1 MQNIIPSSTGADKAL
16 GVVIPDLEGKI
27 KAMSIRVP
35 VPNVSLL
42 NFTLRYK
49 LIYIVLVT
57 ASEILL
63 YYKTTRIILWT
74 YLETEIMCLDLF
86 LEKMYSN
93 LNVVT

>member
-49 LIYIVLVT
+49 LISIVIVT
-57 ASEILL
+57 ASEISL
-63 YYKTTRIILWT
+63 YKTTIIILWT
-74 YLETEIMCLDLF
+74 YLETAIMCLDLF
-86 LEKMYSN
+86 LEKLYSN
-93 LNVVT
+93 

>member
-49 LIYIVLVT
+49 LMSIVIVT
-57 ASEILL
+57 ASEISL
-63 YYKTTRIILWT
+63 YKTTIIILWT
-74 YLETEIMCLDLF
+74 YLETAIMCLDLF
-86 LEKMYSN
+86 LRKLYN
-93 LNVVT
+93 N

>member
-49 LIYIVLVT
+49 LISIVIVT
-57 ASEILL
+57 ASEISLN
-63 YYKTTRIILWT
+63 KTTIIILWT
-74 YLETEIMCLDLF
+74 YLETAIMCPDLF
-86 LEKMYSN
+86 LEKLYSN
-93 LNVVT
+93 YNVVA

>member
-49 LIYIVLVT
+49 LISIVIVT
-57 ASEILL
+57 ASEISLN
-63 YYKTTRIILWT
+63 KTTIIVLLT
-74 YLETEIMCLDLF
+74 YLQTAIMCPDLF
-86 LEKMYSN
+86 LEKLYSN
-93 LNVVT
+93 YNVVA

>member
-49 LIYIVLVT
+49 LISIVIVT
-57 ASEILL
+57 ASKISL
-63 YYKTTRIILWT
+63 YKTTIIILWT
-74 YLETEIMCLDLF
+74 YLETSIMCLDLF
-86 LEKMYSN
+86 LEKLYN
-93 LNVVT
+93 N

>member
-49 LIYIVLVT
+49 LISIVIVT
-57 ASEILL
+57 ASEMSLN
-63 YYKTTRIILWT
+63 KTTIIILWT
-74 YLETEIMCLDLF
+74 YLETAIMCPDLF
-86 LEKMYSN
+86 LEKLYSN
-93 LNVVT
+93 YNVVA

>member
-49 LIYIVLVT
+49 LISIVIVT
-57 ASEILL
+57 ASEISL
-63 YYKTTRIILWT
+63 YKTTKIILWT
-74 YLETEIMCLDLF
+74 YLETAIRCLDLF
-86 LEKMYSN
+86 LEKLYSN
-93 LNVVT
+93 

>member
-49 LIYIVLVT
+49 LISIVIVT
-57 ASEILL
+57 ASEISL
-63 YYKTTRIILWT
+63 YKTTII
-74 YLETEIMCLDLF
+74 IF
-86 LEKMYSN
+86 
-93 LNVVT
+93 

>member
-49 LIYIVLVT
+49 LISIVIVT
-57 ASEILL
+57 ASENSL
-63 YYKTTRIILWT
+63 YKTTIIILWT
-74 YLETEIMCLDLF
+74 YLETATMCLDLF
-86 LEKMYSN
+86 LEKLYSN
-93 LNVVT
+93 